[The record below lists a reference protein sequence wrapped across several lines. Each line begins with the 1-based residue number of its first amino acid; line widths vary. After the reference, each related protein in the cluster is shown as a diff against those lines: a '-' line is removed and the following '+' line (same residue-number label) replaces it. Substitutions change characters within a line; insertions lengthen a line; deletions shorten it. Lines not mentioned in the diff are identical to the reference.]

1 MGLLVLLFIELYHTQ
16 KKEYKQDL
24 YKTMQVC
31 SYTMECPQF
40 KFDFAEYNQTQL
52 NKLYEDNG
60 PYAYFSIPT
69 SQEFMIKFYYEKTH
83 FLDDIKEIRSTLWV
97 RFILATFL
105 LMGLALFFTY
115 YTLKPIRKALQLN
128 DEFIKDILH
137 DFNTPISAM
146 ILNIEMFKEDYKN
159 NHFVENISHSI
170 DTISLLQNNLKSFLF
185 HSHEQMEEVDVSKLL
200 TQRVDFMRNLY
211 PRIDFNI
218 THKTTLICTTH
229 MQLFTRVLDN
239 LLSNAAKYNIPNG
252 QVTITLTE
260 TNITI
265 EDTGK
270 GIKDTK
276 KVFERYYTE
285 QSRGLGLGLPIVK
298 KLCKQLQIGL
308 HLDSTP
314 SIGTTV
320 TLTCAQIQRVNR

>member
-40 KFDFAEYNQTQL
+40 NFDFADYNQTQL

-69 SQEFMIKFYYEKTH
+69 SQEFMIKFYYSNTL
-83 FLDDIKEIRSTLWV
+83 FLDDMQEIRTSLWI
-97 RFILATFL
+97 RFILATFV

-115 YTLKPIRKALQLN
+115 YTLSPLRKALHLN
-128 DEFIKDILH
+128 DTFIRDILH

-159 NHFVENISHSI
+159 NRFVENISHSI

-185 HSHEQMEEVDVSKLL
+185 HSPEQMEKVDVSTLMI
-200 TQRVDFMRNLY
+200 QRVDFMRNLY
-211 PRIDFNI
+211 PHIDFNI
-218 THKTTLICTTH
+218 THKATLVCTTH
-229 MQLFTRVLDN
+229 AQLLTRILDN
-239 LLSNAAKYNIPNG
+239 LLSNAAKYNISNG
-252 QVTITLTE
+252 QVNITLSE
-260 TNITI
+260 KHITI
-265 EDTGK
+265 QDTGK
-270 GIKDTK
+270 GIKDTQ

-308 HLDSTP
+308 QLDSTP
-314 SIGTTV
+314 NVGTTV
-320 TLTCAQIQRVNR
+320 TLTCAQIQRGNR